1 MTVRGTGVARQSPHH
16 PGMDRRRF
24 LLTSLAGA
32 LATPLAAEGQA
43 GKVPRVGVLS
53 PGNPPPRDAFHQ
65 RERFEEGL
73 RELGWTPG
81 SNILVDY
88 RYAEGK
94 IERLPALAAEL
105 VRVPVDVII
114 ARGLTIAAAR
124 QATTKIP
131 IVMAADPDPVRSGFV
146 ASLARPGG
154 NITGFSTQA
163 LDSEPKQLEFL
174 SEALPSLTRVAVLTN
189 ANSPDR
195 EDMKRLATAPRTRR
209 LELTEFPISGSD
221 ELAAAFASV
230 SKARVS
236 AVLVSP
242 TLWFIDSKQ
251 LAALALQHRQA
262 TIHNLRQFAEAG
274 VLISYGANFAEI
286 HKRSAV
292 FVDKILKGANP
303 AGLSVEQPTKFELV
317 INLKTAKALGLT
329 IPPSL
334 LARADQVIE

>member
-1 MTVRGTGVARQSPHH
+1 VHRRSFLASLTG
-16 PGMDRRRF
+16 G
-24 LLTSLAGA
+24 LLAA
-32 LATPLAAEGQA
+32 PLAAEAQPA
-43 GKVPRVGVLS
+43 KVPRVGVLS
-53 PGNPPPRDAFHQ
+53 PGNPPPGDAFHQ
-65 RERFEEGL
+65 RELFEAGL

-81 SNILVDY
+81 SNIVVDY

-94 IERLPALAAEL
+94 LERLPGLAAEL
-105 VRVPVDVII
+105 VRIPVDVIV

-124 QATTKIP
+124 QATARIP

-174 SEALPSLTRVAVLTN
+174 REALPSLERVAVLTN
-189 ANSPDR
+189 ARSPDR
-195 EDMKRLATAPRTRR
+195 EDMKRLDTAARTLR
-209 LELTEFPISGSD
+209 LELTEFPISGS
-221 ELAAAFASV
+221 EQLAATFAML
-230 SKARVS
+230 SKARAG

-242 TLWFIDSKQ
+242 TLWFIDAKQ
-251 LAALALQHRQA
+251 LAALALVHRQA

-274 VLISYGANFAEI
+274 VLISYGASFVEI
-286 HKRSAV
+286 HKRSAA
-292 FVDKILKGANP
+292 FVDKLLKGADP
-303 AGLSVEQPTKFELV
+303 AGLSVEQPTKFDLV

>member
-1 MTVRGTGVARQSPHH
+1 MADAFARRH
-16 PGMDRRRF
+16 
-24 LLTSLAGA
+24 A
-32 LATPLAAEGQA
+32 
-43 GKVPRVGVLS
+43 S
-53 PGNPPPRDAFHQ
+53 PG
-65 RERFEEGL
+65 
-73 RELGWTPG
+73 
-81 SNILVDY
+81 
-88 RYAEGK
+88 
-94 IERLPALAAEL
+94 
-105 VRVPVDVII
+105 
-114 ARGLTIAAAR
+114 
-124 QATTKIP
+124 
-131 IVMAADPDPVRSGFV
+131 
-146 ASLARPGG
+146 
-154 NITGFSTQA
+154 
-163 LDSEPKQLEFL
+163 SEQQLEFL

-230 SKARVS
+230 SKARVT

-251 LAALALQHRQA
+251 LAALALQHRLT

-303 AGLSVEQPTKFELV
+303 ADLPVEQPTKFDLV

>member
-1 MTVRGTGVARQSPHH
+1 MKRRTFLGAITG
-16 PGMDRRRF
+16 G
-24 LLTSLAGA
+24 L
-32 LATPLAAEGQA
+32 LAAPVAAEAQQ

-53 PGNPPPRDAFHQ
+53 PGNPPPGDAFHQ
-65 RERFEEGL
+65 RERFEAGL

-81 SNILVDY
+81 SNIVVDY

-94 IERLPALAAEL
+94 LDRLPGLAAEV

-163 LDSEPKQLEFL
+163 LDSEPKQLGFL

-195 EDMKRLATAPRTRR
+195 DDMKRLATAPRTRR

-221 ELAAAFASV
+221 ELAAAFASA

-251 LAALALQHRQA
+251 LASLALQHRLA

-274 VLISYGANFAEI
+274 VLISYGANFADI

-303 AGLSVEQPTKFELV
+303 AELPVEQPTKFELV

-329 IPPSL
+329 IPQSL
-334 LARADQVIE
+334 LQRADQVIE